1 MRLLRLLVPVLL
13 MALSIG
19 LTAQGGIWGYLA
31 LLFALLA
38 GGAFLRSA
46 LVGVYRADQR
56 QLEQRNRGVKPLRD
70 YRSLRAMA
78 YRLMNRASST
88 AIASAEVSH
97 YADLMDQRLTH
108 QETMAREAA
117 SSMTAINAAIMQ
129 VSASASQVAAL
140 AERARDASHHNHA
153 ELDDIIQDMTDVAER
168 SNQALEMLTTLNDKI
183 ERVRSVTSMIEDI
196 AEQTHLLSLNASI
209 EAARAGEHGRGFA
222 VVAGEVRNLAL
233 KTSTATQSV
242 DELVK
247 DMHESGQSVAATMGN
262 LMSRISERSKGL
274 QRVGSSLGTMTQE
287 FDQVQSE
294 ITRVADAMQNTRQH
308 SQTVADSLSQLE
320 DDVDEGNRNMH
331 DLAEQ
336 ARALMEA
343 AEGVDGELAQQHLEG
358 RHQQVFRAARST
370 ADRLSKLLE
379 KAIASGELSET
390 TLFQPHYEQIQGTQ
404 PPLYKTG
411 FDTFTD
417 KHLPSLQEPLL
428 KQLGLSYAIACDRKG
443 YVPTHNKAVSRAP
456 IGEYEHDLKF
466 CRSKRIFDDPTGSRC
481 GAHEKPL
488 LLQTYK
494 RDTGEIMHD
503 LSVPVYVLGKHW
515 GGFRVGYRPERDTTS
530 APKLESAAVV
540 ETNANTLPP
549 LALTSRR
556 VARA

>member
-1 MRLLRLLVPVLL
+1 MRLLRLFVPVLL
-13 MALSIG
+13 VALAIG
-19 LTAQGGIWGYLA
+19 LAAQGGIWGYLA
-31 LLFALLA
+31 LLFALLG
-38 GGAFLRSA
+38 GGAFLLSA
-46 LVGVYRADQR
+46 LETIYRSDHLH
-56 QLEQRNRGVKPLRD
+56 LEQRKRGLKPLQD

-97 YADLMDQRLTH
+97 YADLMDHRLIQ
-108 QETMAREAA
+108 QETMAREAS

-140 AERARDASHHNHA
+140 AESAREASHHNHA
-153 ELDDIIQDMTDVAER
+153 ELDDIIRDMSDVADR
-168 SNQALEMLTTLNDKI
+168 SNQALEMLTALNEKI
-183 ERVRSVTSMIEDI
+183 ERVRNVTSMIEDI

-247 DMHESGQSVAATMGN
+247 DMHESGQSVVATMGH
-262 LMSRISERSKGL
+262 LMTRISERSKGL
-274 QRVGSSLGTMTQE
+274 QVVGNSLGTMTQE
-287 FDQVQSE
+287 FDQVQTE
-294 ITRVADAMQNTRQH
+294 ITLVADAMENTRQH

-343 AEGVDGELAQQHLEG
+343 AEGVDGELAQQHLAG
-358 RHQQVFRAARST
+358 RHQQVFRTARST
-370 ADRLSKLLE
+370 ADKLGKLLE
-379 KAIASGELSET
+379 KAMTSGELSET
-390 TLFQPHYEQIQGTQ
+390 KLFQPHYEQVPGTQ

-417 KHLPSLQEPLL
+417 KHLPNLQEPLL
-428 KQLGLSYAIACDRKG
+428 KQLGLSYAIACDRNG
-443 YVPTHNKAVSRAP
+443 YVPTHNQAVSREPTGDYA
-456 IGEYEHDLKF
+456 HDLKF

-503 LSVPVYVLGKHW
+503 LSVPVYVQGKHW
-515 GGFRVGYRPERDTTS
+515 GGFRVGYQPEWDS
-530 APKLESAAVV
+530 ASTPMLEATVDA
-540 ETNANTLPP
+540 NATPP